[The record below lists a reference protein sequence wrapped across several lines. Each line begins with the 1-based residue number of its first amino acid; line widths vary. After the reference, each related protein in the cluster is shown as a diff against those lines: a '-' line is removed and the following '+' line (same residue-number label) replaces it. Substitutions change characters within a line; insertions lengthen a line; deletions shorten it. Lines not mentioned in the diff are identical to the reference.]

1 MNENFCTPVPA
12 RRISAKAQVEWR
24 VASKNCTRINI
35 TVRQNGAVVRDCGT
49 FEITPDLALNKIVPD
64 TNGIVGSITFVLS
77 FLRGD
82 TVCETIEQDYQIVSS
97 EVCSTRLLD
106 GCWVSIL
113 HFSPSESRYFRE
125 GLLNMTADDW
135 RNHVRSMNK
144 VGIKSILIQNV
155 FDSPYYAYQHDRTV
169 DNYDGEAFYDSALYS
184 GRANI
189 KCLDAIEAILSEA
202 DKYDMTVFPGVGL
215 FAWFDFSPESLEWH
229 KRVTK
234 ELHDKF
240 GHHKSFYGWYISEE
254 IMGDLYFSYQPVP
267 DEKYKDIQDFFREYK
282 KYVHALTPT
291 KPVALAPNN
300 IGFHLHEKQWLPILE
315 NLDIIIPF
323 AFARSYYNVA
333 KIARICA
340 QTGTHFWVDMEMFA
354 YPFDNGLKPKKLD
367 EMLTEM
373 KNYDSLE
380 QVYGYQ
386 YTGLM
391 NEPGFRNGL
400 GEEDTEDLFCD
411 YLKYYNE
418 RTAND

>member
-1 MNENFCTPVPA
+1 
-12 RRISAKAQVEWR
+12 
-24 VASKNCTRINI
+24 
-35 TVRQNGAVVRDCGT
+35 
-49 FEITPDLALNKIVPD
+49 
-64 TNGIVGSITFVLS
+64 
-77 FLRGD
+77 
-82 TVCETIEQDYQIVSS
+82 
-97 EVCSTRLLD
+97 
-106 GCWVSIL
+106 
-113 HFSPSESRYFRE
+113 
-125 GLLNMTADDW
+125 
-135 RNHVRSMNK
+135 MNK